1 MEHLSEEDLI
11 FDWNHQEN
19 FSFRHKP
26 QLELDDE
33 TLRDGLQSPS
43 IRDPSLDE
51 KLSILHLMEKL
62 EIQACDIGLPGSGP
76 RAFETCLRLA
86 REIRERGMRIRPN
99 CAVRTVKVD
108 IDPLIEISDRV
119 GFPVE
124 AAMFIG
130 SSPIRLY
137 AEGWDIDWVRRQTE
151 EAVTYAVKHGI
162 PVFFVTEDTTRSR
175 PEHIRD
181 IFRTAIHCGANRVCV
196 ADTVGYATPIGVS
209 YLMKYV
215 AEVVREINPEVKID
229 WHGHSDR
236 GVAIPN
242 TMMAIAQGADRV
254 HATALGIGE
263 RVGNTPM
270 DQLLVNLKL
279 EGMIT
284 TDLRPLHE
292 YCRTVSLATGVPIS
306 ANYPVMGRDAFR
318 TSTGV
323 HAAAIIKAQNRGASW
338 LADRVYSGVPAEMV
352 GRRQEIEV
360 GFMSGLSNVVYYLRS
375 RGIEPEK
382 GLVEEIF
389 RAAKRHSRVLS
400 EEEIYE
406 ILRYHQARAPEVTD
420 KLLQQ
425 WDEEITKGPIAP
437 DPNEGTGFQP
447 RDS

>member
-1 MEHLSEEDLI
+1 MEPLSEDELT
-11 FDWNHQEN
+11 FDWNHQED

-26 QLELDDE
+26 RLELDDE

-43 IRDPSLDE
+43 IRDPLVEE
-51 KLSILHLMEKL
+51 KLSILHLMEEL

-76 RAFETCLRLA
+76 RAFDTCLRLA
-86 REIRERGMRIRPN
+86 REIRDQHMRIQPN

-108 IDPLIEISDRV
+108 IDPLIEISDQL
-119 GFPVE
+119 GFPIE

-162 PVFFVTEDTTRSR
+162 PVFYVTEDTTRSR
-175 PEHIRD
+175 PEHIREL
-181 IFRTAIHCGANRVCV
+181 FRTAIGCGAYRICV
-196 ADTVGYATPIGVS
+196 TDTVGHATPIGVS
-209 YLMKYV
+209 YLMKFV
-215 AEVVREINPEVKID
+215 TRVVEETGAEVKID

-284 TDLRPLHE
+284 TDLRPLHK
-292 YCRTVSLATGVPIS
+292 YCEAVSRATGVPIP

-323 HAAAIIKAQNRGASW
+323 HAAAIIKAQNRGARW

-352 GRRQEIEV
+352 GREQEIEI

-375 RGIEPEK
+375 RGIDPEK
-382 GLVEEIF
+382 GLVDEIF

-400 EEEIYE
+400 EQEIFE
-406 ILRYHQARAPEVTD
+406 IIRYHKALAPGVSQELLHQWDQEVTR
-420 KLLQQ
+420 
-425 WDEEITKGPIAP
+425 GPAP
-437 DPNEGTGFQP
+437 PENPETGF
-447 RDS
+447 